1 MDAGSFAWA
10 NWLSSRCRPLFIRFW
25 KPSIQFGHDVNHPK
39 QVSRSEDNNM
49 ETSSYEVL
57 KSSLP
62 IQQAEARV
70 SNDLLSKPL
79 PDARTLF

>member
-1 MDAGSFAWA
+1 
-10 NWLSSRCRPLFIRFW
+10 
-25 KPSIQFGHDVNHPK
+25 
-39 QVSRSEDNNM
+39 M